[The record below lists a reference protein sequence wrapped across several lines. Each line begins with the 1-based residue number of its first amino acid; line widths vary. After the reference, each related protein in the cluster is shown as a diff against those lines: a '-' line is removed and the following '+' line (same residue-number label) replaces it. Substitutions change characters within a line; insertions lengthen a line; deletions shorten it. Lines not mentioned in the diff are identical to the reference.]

1 MDGIGKA
8 DIHIHTYYS
17 GYSNLGLL
25 KFPESVTTPEKQVDC
40 ARKHGMDV
48 ICITDHNAVRG
59 GFAAQRYAKRFDD
72 IEVVVGDEIMTADGE
87 LIGYDLNE
95 YIEPFLSVEET
106 ADLIKEQGGL
116 TVAPHPFSFHVN
128 GLGEKLFD
136 IDLDAMEVIN
146 GGHPDRYSNPF
157 AQKVV
162 ERFPDRWAAVSSS
175 DSHSNYTMGYNWTE
189 FEGSTA
195 DELRR
200 AILARTTV
208 PRGVPA
214 PVLGNVQW
222 SYEVALGGQKLM
234 YRSLKKRLVPADGN
248 ALIDKVLSLND
259 LKKAT
264 AIFAGI
270 LYCMPPVSFLA
281 TTLSTSFLGIK
292 AKKMNAHAEERL
304 EGISDLLETLDLQTR
319 DGDGDDR

>member
-1 MDGIGKA
+1 M
-8 DIHIHTYYS
+8 
-17 GYSNLGLL
+17 
-25 KFPESVTTPEKQVDC
+25 KFPESVTSPEKQVDR
-40 ARKHGMDV
+40 ARRNGMNV
-48 ICITDHNAVRG
+48 ICITDHNAVNG
-59 GFAAQRYAKRFDD
+59 AFKAQKYAKQFDD
-72 IEVVVGDEIMTADGE
+72 IDVVVGNEIMTNDGE
-87 LIGYDLNE
+87 IIGFGLTEDVKSFMT
-95 YIEPFLSVEET
+95 IEET
-106 ADLIKEQGGL
+106 VDAIRDQGAL
-116 TVAPHPFSFHVN
+116 TIAPHPFSFHVH
-128 GLGEKLFD
+128 GLKEKIFD
-136 IDLDAMEVIN
+136 IDLDAFEVIN
-146 GGHPDRYSNPF
+146 GGHPDLYSNHF
-157 AQKVV
+157 AQMVMD
-162 ERFPDRWAAVSSS
+162 RFPGRWAPISAS
-175 DSHSNYTMGYNWTE
+175 DGHSNFTVGYNWTE

-234 YRSLKKRLVPADGN
+234 YRSLKKRLVPTDGN

-292 AKKMNAHAEERL
+292 AKKMNARAEERL
-304 EGISDLLETLDLQTR
+304 EGIAALLEALDLQTR